1 MSLSARRTGAIAA
14 AGLSVTLLLSACGE
28 SDAEAREDGLTPLS
42 MAFEWTCSGDW
53 SVVHAGL
60 EQGIFEKHGIALSY
74 DRGQGG
80 SDTVPM
86 VAAGEFD
93 LGVLGAAPT
102 IIGAG
107 QGLPVT
113 IVGAAATSGPV
124 TILASSDIKEPA
136 DLEGRTLAVQT
147 DQFEGAM
154 WEAYV
159 QATGIDGDKVD
170 VIPADDATT
179 AEFLGG
185 SLDALVV
192 FYPTASTQAILDAR
206 PDLTVM
212 PMQEHVPAYGH
223 LMVANNSYLAE
234 NPDAVRGYVTA
245 WSESAKWVLDNW
257 DAAYEMLVDKCP
269 EVDPAALEFSMDAYF
284 DGYTGGYA
292 TANGLGTFEVAGITE
307 TQSVLEQAG
316 LAKPRPVEE
325 FVTLEYLPSEP
336 IVP

>member
-1 MSLSARRTGAIAA
+1 MTLPARRTCVMAA
-14 AGLSVTLLLSACGE
+14 VGLTTALFASACGS
-28 SDAEAREDGLTPLS
+28 SDAETTEDGLTPLN

-53 SVVHAGL
+53 SVVYAGL
-60 EQGIFEKHGIALSY
+60 EQGIFEKNGLALSY

-93 LGVLGAAPT
+93 LGLLGAAPT

-107 QGLPVT
+107 QGLPITV
-113 IVGAAATSGPV
+113 VGAAATSGPV
-124 TILASSDIKEPA
+124 TILASPDIKSPA
-136 DLEGRTLAVQT
+136 DLEGHSLSVQT

-154 WEAYV
+154 WEAFV
-159 QATGIDGDKVD
+159 TATGIDGSKVD
-170 VIPADDATT
+170 VIPSDDATT
-179 AEFLGG
+179 TEFLDGKI
-185 SLDALVV
+185 DALVV

-212 PMQEHVPAYGH
+212 PMQEYVPAYGH

-234 NPDAVRGYVTA
+234 NPDAVSGFVTA
-245 WSESAKWVLDNW
+245 WTESAKWVLDNW
-257 DAAYEMLVDKCP
+257 DDAYDLLVSKCP

-292 TANGLGTFEVAGITE
+292 AENGLGTFEVAGIE
-307 TQSVLEQAG
+307 TTQDMLESAG
-316 LAKPRPVEE
+316 LAKDRPIDE